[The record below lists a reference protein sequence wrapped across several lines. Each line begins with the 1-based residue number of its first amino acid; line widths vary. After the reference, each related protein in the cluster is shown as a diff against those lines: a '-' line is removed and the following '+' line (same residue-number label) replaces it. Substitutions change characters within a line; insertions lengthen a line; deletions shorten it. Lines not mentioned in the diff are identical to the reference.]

1 VAMPDP
7 APTDPNV
14 PDPVVPESVVPDP
27 IELYERELEAELP
40 TGGKTKVRSI
50 VFRAILIVGA
60 LAISGFILVST
71 FEDLDFQAIVDSIT
85 SLEDADFIALIAMWV
100 IWIAAQGLLTA
111 SLVPGLPV
119 RRGVVAYLGPAGVT
133 AIIPGPSDLPF
144 RLRMFMTWGYSPTD
158 ATLAVAA
165 GSVFSIGIKLVLPVV
180 AAIGL
185 LVSDAPI
192 EGTLRT
198 VVVIAVLVGLGI
210 FAIAFI
216 VASEKRTARIGRV
229 IAPVYGFVLR
239 LLRKP
244 EPPDVAQSLIAAR
257 SESLGRLRDRWM
269 IGTWA
274 TLATAGTRFALL
286 LMAIRFTGT
295 SEDAIS
301 WPQVFVVYA
310 VVQGLTV
317 LPITAGD
324 AGVSEIAYIGLLT
337 AAAGAEYVNQ
347 ITAGVLIFRV
357 LTWVVIIPIG
367 LATLGVWQRTMAR
380 RSKLAPGTQPAA
392 KT

>member
-1 VAMPDP
+1 MAMSDP
-7 APTDPNV
+7 APTDPIV
-14 PDPVVPESVVPDP
+14 PDPVVPESVLLDP
-27 IELYERELEAELP
+27 IDVYERELAAEHPL
-40 TGGKTKVRSI
+40 GSSKAKVRSI
-50 VFRAILIVGA
+50 IFRAILIIGA
-60 LAISGFILVST
+60 LVISGFILIST
-71 FEDLDFQAIVDSIT
+71 FEDLDYEAIVDSVT
-85 SLEDADFIALIAMWV
+85 SLEDADFIALLAMWV

-133 AIIPGPSDLPF
+133 SIIPGPSDLPF
-144 RLRMFMTWGYSPTD
+144 RLRMFMAWGYSPAD
-158 ATLAVAA
+158 STLAVAA

-216 VASEKRTARIGRV
+216 VSSEKRTARIGRV

-244 EPPDVAQSLIAAR
+244 EPPDVAQTLIAAR

-274 TLATAGTRFALL
+274 TVATAATRFALL

-295 SEDAIS
+295 AEDAIS
-301 WPQVFVVYA
+301 WPQIFVVYA

-337 AAAGAEYVNQ
+337 AAAGSQYVNQ

-367 LATLGVWQRTMAR
+367 LATLGVWQRMTSR
-380 RSKLAPGTQPAA
+380 QSKAEVATPA
-392 KT
+392 TS